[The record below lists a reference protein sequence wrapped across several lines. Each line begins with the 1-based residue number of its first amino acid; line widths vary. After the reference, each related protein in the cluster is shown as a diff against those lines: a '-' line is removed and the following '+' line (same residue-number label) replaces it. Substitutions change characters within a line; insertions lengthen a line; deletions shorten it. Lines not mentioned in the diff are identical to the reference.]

1 MSCRTKAIFTMIFLA
16 PVLTEIVSGNTPPHA
31 LLNLATTGFLLLAY
45 SFPLLVI
52 RELSWRWRLPVPGV
66 FLLGLAYGIVNE
78 GLLAQT
84 LLRSEHVP
92 ISNFD
97 HYIYAAGINFS
108 WACLIVPWHALLA
121 VVFPLALIVCW
132 FPSCAKEAWLG
143 NRVFVS
149 LAAILIAALVFVTS
163 VRPPRPQM
171 LAFLVAIAVLVVC
184 ASFFRNRL
192 RQDGRQNDRRVRAF
206 RFGSAFYSVFFFGLI
221 LLAAAH
227 VPPIVFFILVV
238 ALLVCS
244 GWIGARLEVHLQP
257 AAAHVALGSY
267 FAASGFHFLA
277 GVVHRS
283 AESIVT
289 ASLLAVGF
297 IVLAR
302 RTSCAGETGLT

>member
-1 MSCRTKAIFTMIFLA
+1 MILLA

-31 LLNLATTGFLLLAY
+31 LLNPATTGFLLLAY

-52 RELSWRWRLPVPGV
+52 REISWRWHLPVSGV

-84 LLRSEHVP
+84 LIRSEHVP

-121 VVFPLALIVCW
+121 VVFPLALIACW
-132 FPSCAKEAWLG
+132 FPACAKEAWLG
-143 NRVFVS
+143 NRAFVS
-149 LAAILIAALVFVTS
+149 LTAILIAALAFAAS

-171 LAFLVAIAVLVVC
+171 LAFLIAIVVLVAC

-192 RQDGRQNDRRVRAF
+192 RPGGHPNDRRVRAF
-206 RFGSAFYSVFFFGLI
+206 RLGAAFYFVFFFGLI

-227 VPPIVFFILVV
+227 APPVVFFILVA
-238 ALLVCS
+238 ALLLCS
-244 GWIGARLEVHLQP
+244 GWIGARLQVQLQP
-257 AAAHVALGSY
+257 AVAHVALGSY

-283 AESIVT
+283 AESIIT

-297 IVLAR
+297 VVMAR
-302 RTSCAGETGLT
+302 RTSRAGETEPV